1 MGYIKAIMRST
12 NLYSMGVM
20 CLSNSFAS
28 SVGLATLSS
37 GQQLICAGIMFAM
50 GLVLF
55 IKESR
60 CR

>member
-1 MGYIKAIMRST
+1 MRST